1 MVYKYHS
8 LYLRVADP
16 NPLFMWKLGS
26 RSGFIGKPGSGFTKE
41 SYPNPIPDF
50 SKRKVLIVVVYITK
64 ISVHYLLLIFF
75 FLQSALDFSTH
86 ISTNVGTFRYIKN
99 LTASAN
105 SVARNRYEERVIGHP
120 VQYRYFI
127 IYIEVQKLK
136 HYNCCLFLSQ
146 FYQCSQ
152 DDMGLEVHTCLYIY

>member
-1 MVYKYHS
+1 MSMYKNLLSLFTWRVHTIYWATMLYKCHS

-86 ISTNVGTFRYIKN
+86 ISTMFHKLEVVTFRYMKN

-105 SVARNRYEERVIGHP
+105 SVARNRYCITKKSCKFYAERVIGHP
-120 VQYRYFI
+120 VQYKY
-127 IYIEVQKLK
+127 L
-136 HYNCCLFLSQ
+136 
-146 FYQCSQ
+146 
-152 DDMGLEVHTCLYIY
+152 